1 MAMIVAATAAL
12 IVILIVMVVM
22 LMLVVMA
29 MIVAATAA
37 LIVILVVMVVMLM
50 LVVMVMVVAAA
61 ATLIVVMMMM
71 MMMVLVLLLL
81 GQLLQSSRQGI
92 PAFHSRQ
99 QLLAV
104 QFVPRGRHNG
114 GGGVLLPQQ
123 GHTGIQLFLAHPGRT
138 AQNNGAGMLHL
149 VIEELTEVSHIHL
162 GLGGI
167 HHGGKTV
174 QHHIVHFQVLHRPDD
189 IAEFAHTRG
198 FNEDTVGVI
207 GIHHLPQR
215 LAEIAHQTA
224 TDAAAVHL
232 GNVDARLL
240 QKAAVN
246 ADLAKLIFNEDELLA
261 GIGFCDQLLDEGRF
275 ASAQK
280 AGENINFSH
289 SNIFFP

>member
-1 MAMIVAATAAL
+1 
-12 IVILIVMVVM
+12 
-22 LMLVVMA
+22 MLVVMV
-29 MIVAATAA
+29 MVVAAAA
-37 LIVILVVMVVMLM
+37 TLIVVLVVMVVMLM
-50 LVVMVMVVAAA
+50 LVVMVMVVATA
-61 ATLIVVMMMM
+61 ATLIVV

-92 PAFHSRQ
+92 PAFHGRQ

-174 QHHIVHFQVLHRPDD
+174 QHHIMHLQVLHRPDD

-224 TDAAAVHL
+224 TDAAAVHF
-232 GNVDARLL
+232 GNANTRFL

-246 ADLAKLIFNEDELLA
+246 ADLAKLIFNEDELFA
-261 GIGFCDQLLDEGRF
+261 GIGLSDQLLDEGRF

-289 SNIFFP
+289 KSIFFP

>member
-1 MAMIVAATAAL
+1 MLVVMVVAAAATL

-22 LMLVVMA
+22 LMLVVM
-29 MIVAATAA
+29 
-37 LIVILVVMVVMLM
+37 
-50 LVVMVMVVAAA
+50 VMVMVVAAA
-61 ATLIVVMMMM
+61 ATLIVN

-92 PAFHSRQ
+92 TAFHGRQ

-138 AQNNGAGMLHL
+138 AQNNGAGVLHL
-149 VIEELTEVSHIHL
+149 IIEKLAKVFHIHL
-162 GLGGI
+162 GFGSV

-198 FNEDTVGVI
+198 FNEDTVGMI

-224 TDAAAVHL
+224 ADAAAVHF
-232 GNVDARLL
+232 GNANTRFL

-246 ADLAKLIFNEDELLA
+246 ADLAKLIFYKDELLT
-261 GIGFCDQLLDEGRF
+261 GIGFRNQLLDESRF

>member
-1 MAMIVAATAAL
+1 MLVVMVVAAAATL

-22 LMLVVMA
+22 LMLVVM
-29 MIVAATAA
+29 
-37 LIVILVVMVVMLM
+37 
-50 LVVMVMVVAAA
+50 VMVMVVAAA
-61 ATLIVVMMMM
+61 ATLIVN

-92 PAFHSRQ
+92 TAFHGRQ

-123 GHTGIQLFLAHPGRT
+123 GHTGIQLFLAHTGSP
-138 AQNNGAGMLHL
+138 AQNNGAGVLHL
-149 VIEELTEVSHIHL
+149 IIEKLAKVFHIHL
-162 GLGGI
+162 GFGSV
-167 HHGGKTV
+167 HHSGKSV

-224 TDAAAVHL
+224 ADAAAVHF
-232 GNVDARLL
+232 GNVNTRFL

-261 GIGFCDQLLDEGRF
+261 GIGLSDQLLDEGRF
-275 ASAQK
+275 SSAQK

>member
-1 MAMIVAATAAL
+1 
-12 IVILIVMVVM
+12 
-22 LMLVVMA
+22 MLVVMA

-50 LVVMVMVVAAA
+50 LVVMVMVVATA
-61 ATLIVVMMMM
+61 ATLIVV

-92 PAFHSRQ
+92 PAFHGRQ

-138 AQNNGAGMLHL
+138 AQNNGAGVLHL

-174 QHHIVHFQVLHRPDD
+174 QHHIVHLQVLHRPDD

-207 GIHHLPQR
+207 GIHHLLQR
-215 LAEIAHQTA
+215 LAEITHQA
-224 TDAAAVHL
+224 AADAAAVHL

-246 ADLAKLIFNEDELLA
+246 ADLAELIFNEDELLA
-261 GIGFCDQLLDEGRF
+261 GIGLSDQLLDEGRF

-289 SNIFFP
+289 SSIFFP

>member
-1 MAMIVAATAAL
+1 
-12 IVILIVMVVM
+12 
-22 LMLVVMA
+22 MLVVMA
-29 MIVAATAA
+29 MIVAAAAA
-37 LIVILVVMVVMLM
+37 LIVILIVMVVMLM

-61 ATLIVVMMMM
+61 ATLIVVMMM
-71 MMMVLVLLLL
+71 VLVLLLL

-92 PAFHSRQ
+92 PAFHGRQ

-123 GHTGIQLFLAHPGRT
+123 GHTGIQLFLAHTGSP
-138 AQNNGAGMLHL
+138 AQNNGAGVLHL
-149 VIEELTEVSHIHL
+149 IIEKLAKVFHIHL
-162 GLGGI
+162 GFGSV
-167 HHGGKTV
+167 HHSGKSV

-224 TDAAAVHL
+224 ADAAAVHL

-261 GIGFCDQLLDEGRF
+261 GIGLSDQLLDEGRF
-275 ASAQK
+275 ACAQK
-280 AGENINFSH
+280 TGENINFSH

>member
-1 MAMIVAATAAL
+1 
-12 IVILIVMVVM
+12 
-22 LMLVVMA
+22 MLVVMV
-29 MIVAATAA
+29 MVVAAAAA

-61 ATLIVVMMMM
+61 AALIVVM

-92 PAFHSRQ
+92 PAFHGRQ

-114 GGGVLLPQQ
+114 GGWVLLPQQ
-123 GHTGIQLFLAHPGRT
+123 GHTGIQLFLAHTGSP
-138 AQNNGAGMLHL
+138 AQNNGAGVLHL
-149 VIEELTEVSHIHL
+149 IIEKLAEVSHIHL

-167 HHGGKTV
+167 HHSGKSV

-224 TDAAAVHL
+224 ADAAAVHL

-246 ADLAKLIFNEDELLA
+246 ADLAELIFNEDELLA
-261 GIGFCDQLLDEGRF
+261 GIGLSDQLLDEGRF

>member
-1 MAMIVAATAAL
+1 MLVVMVVAAAATL

-22 LMLVVMA
+22 LMLVVM
-29 MIVAATAA
+29 
-37 LIVILVVMVVMLM
+37 VM
-50 LVVMVMVVAAA
+50 VMVMVVAAA
-61 ATLIVVMMMM
+61 ATLIVN

-92 PAFHSRQ
+92 PAFHGRQ

-224 TDAAAVHL
+224 ADAAAVHF
-232 GNVDARLL
+232 GNANTRFL

-261 GIGFCDQLLDEGRF
+261 GIGLSDQLLDEGRF

-289 SNIFFP
+289 KSIFFP

>member
-1 MAMIVAATAAL
+1 MAMIVAAA
-12 IVILIVMVVM
+12 
-22 LMLVVMA
+22 
-29 MIVAATAA
+29 AA

-50 LVVMVMVVAAA
+50 LVVVVMVMVVAAA
-61 ATLIVVMMMM
+61 ATLIVV

-92 PAFHSRQ
+92 PAFHGRQ

-138 AQNNGAGMLHL
+138 AQNNGAGVLHL
-149 VIEELTEVSHIHL
+149 IIEKLAKVSHIHL

-167 HHGGKTV
+167 HHSGKSV

-189 IAEFAHTRG
+189 IAEFAHTGG

-207 GIHHLPQR
+207 GIHHLLQR

-224 TDAAAVHL
+224 ADAAAVHF
-232 GNVDARLL
+232 GNVNTRFL

-246 ADLAKLIFNEDELLA
+246 ADLTKLIFNEDKLFA
-261 GIGFCDQLLDEGRF
+261 GISLSDQLLDEGRF

>member
-1 MAMIVAATAAL
+1 
-12 IVILIVMVVM
+12 
-22 LMLVVMA
+22 
-29 MIVAATAA
+29 
-37 LIVILVVMVVMLM
+37 
-50 LVVMVMVVAAA
+50 
-61 ATLIVVMMMM
+61 
-71 MMMVLVLLLL
+71 
-81 GQLLQSSRQGI
+81 
-92 PAFHSRQ
+92 
-99 QLLAV
+99 
-104 QFVPRGRHNG
+104 
-114 GGGVLLPQQ
+114 
-123 GHTGIQLFLAHPGRT
+123 
-138 AQNNGAGMLHL
+138 MLHL
-149 VIEELTEVSHIHL
+149 IIEKLAEVSHIHL

-224 TDAAAVHL
+224 ADAAAVHL

-261 GIGFCDQLLDEGRF
+261 GIGLSDQLLDEGRF

>member
-1 MAMIVAATAAL
+1 
-12 IVILIVMVVM
+12 
-22 LMLVVMA
+22 
-29 MIVAATAA
+29 
-37 LIVILVVMVVMLM
+37 M
-50 LVVMVMVVAAA
+50 LVVMVMVVVAAA
-61 ATLIVVMMMM
+61 ALIVV
-71 MMMVLVLLLL
+71 MMVLVLLLL

-92 PAFHSRQ
+92 PAFHGRQ

-174 QHHIVHFQVLHRPDD
+174 QHHIMHFQVLHRPDD
-189 IAEFAHTRG
+189 IAEFAHTGG

-207 GIHHLPQR
+207 GIHHLLQR

-224 TDAAAVHL
+224 ADAAAVHF

-246 ADLAKLIFNEDELLA
+246 ADLAKLIFNENKLLA
-261 GIGFCDQLLDEGRF
+261 GIGLSDQLLDERRL
-275 ASAQK
+275 ARAQK
-280 AGENINFSH
+280 SGENINFCHKS
-289 SNIFFP
+289 IFFL

>member
-1 MAMIVAATAAL
+1 MLVVMVVAAAATL

-22 LMLVVMA
+22 LMLVVM
-29 MIVAATAA
+29 
-37 LIVILVVMVVMLM
+37 
-50 LVVMVMVVAAA
+50 VMVMVVAAA
-61 ATLIVVMMMM
+61 ATLIVN

-92 PAFHSRQ
+92 TAFHGRQ

-174 QHHIVHFQVLHRPDD
+174 QHHIMHLQVLHRPDD

-224 TDAAAVHL
+224 ADAAAVHF

-246 ADLAKLIFNEDELLA
+246 ADLAKLIFNEDELFA
-261 GIGFCDQLLDEGRF
+261 GIGLSDQLLDEGRF

-289 SNIFFP
+289 KSIFFP

>member
-1 MAMIVAATAAL
+1 
-12 IVILIVMVVM
+12 
-22 LMLVVMA
+22 
-29 MIVAATAA
+29 
-37 LIVILVVMVVMLM
+37 MVVMLM

-61 ATLIVVMMMM
+61 ATLIVVMMM
-71 MMMVLVLLLL
+71 VLVLLLL

-92 PAFHSRQ
+92 PAFHGRQ

-149 VIEELTEVSHIHL
+149 VIEELAKVFHIHL
-162 GLGGI
+162 GFGSV
-167 HHGGKTV
+167 HHSGKSV

-224 TDAAAVHL
+224 ADAAAVHL

-246 ADLAKLIFNEDELLA
+246 ADLAELIFNEDELLA

-280 AGENINFSH
+280 ARENINFSH

>member
-1 MAMIVAATAAL
+1 
-12 IVILIVMVVM
+12 
-22 LMLVVMA
+22 MLVVM
-29 MIVAATAA
+29 
-37 LIVILVVMVVMLM
+37 
-50 LVVMVMVVAAA
+50 VMVMVVAAA
-61 ATLIVVMMMM
+61 ATLIVV

-92 PAFHSRQ
+92 PAFHGRQ

-149 VIEELTEVSHIHL
+149 VIEELAKVFHIHL
-162 GLGGI
+162 GFGSV
-167 HHGGKTV
+167 HHSGKSV

-215 LAEIAHQTA
+215 LAKIAHQTA
-224 TDAAAVHL
+224 ADAAAVHL

-261 GIGFCDQLLDEGRF
+261 GIGLSDQLLDEGRF

-289 SNIFFP
+289 SNIFFLQSDFLLLYYTTFVKFSQYSRPYTTCSR

>member
-1 MAMIVAATAAL
+1 M
-12 IVILIVMVVM
+12 
-22 LMLVVMA
+22 
-29 MIVAATAA
+29 
-37 LIVILVVMVVMLM
+37 MVVMLM

-61 ATLIVVMMMM
+61 ATLIVV

-174 QHHIVHFQVLHRPDD
+174 QHHIMHLQILHCTNYITQLSHAGRLDQN
-189 IAEFAHTRG
+189 A
-198 FNEDTVGVI
+198 VGVI
-207 GIHHLPQR
+207 GLHHLPQR

-224 TDAAAVHL
+224 ADAAAVHL
-232 GNVDARLL
+232 SNVDARLL

-246 ADLAKLIFNEDELLA
+246 ADLAELIFNEDELLA
-261 GIGFCDQLLDEGRF
+261 GIGLSDQLLDEGRF